1 MKIKS
6 IKYSIIIPT
15 LNEEAF
21 IAKCIQST
29 RSIIPDAEIIIAD
42 GGSKDST
49 IEICKC
55 FDIKI
60 INSVKGRGQQLN
72 EGAKTASGEVLIFL
86 HADTFLPE
94 NAFNLMDNFFANP
107 KNNICRFMLGFDFN
121 NKILDLYTSFSKY
134 DTLFT
139 RFGDSAILVRK
150 EFFNE
155 LNGFKN
161 NETFEDVDFL
171 KRASRISKVEI
182 LNDSVIS
189 SSRRFIQNGVIY
201 QQLLN
206 AFLFV
211 GYLLK
216 VKIQTLSKMYNKK
229 TSRRKTDS
237 IIIFLRYPRI
247 GQVKTRLAK
256 TTSSEFA
263 ATFYKSCAENLVNI
277 TKRISS
283 INRFAFFSNKKEK
296 EKIKSWL
303 GGKLFYAHQEGDD
316 LGSRMKKAFEK
327 VFSTGSQKVIIIGTD
342 IPDLSK
348 ELICDAFNSLKTNDV
363 VIGPSE
369 DGGYYLLGVKKMYI
383 KLFEGI
389 EYSTSSVLSETL
401 ARVKDLNLT
410 YHLLPVLSD
419 IDTEEDLL
427 NWLNNDVSTSIKA
440 EIKLA
445 YKTA

>member
-1 MKIKS
+1 MDNK
-6 IKYSIIIPT
+6 IKYSVIIPT

-21 IAKCIQST
+21 IAKCIEST
-29 RSIIPDAEIIIAD
+29 RYILSEAEIIIAD
-42 GGSKDST
+42 GGSTDDT
-49 IEICKC
+49 IKICKQY
-55 FDIKI
+55 DVKI

-72 EGAKTASGEVLIFL
+72 DGAKAASGEILIFL

-94 NAFNLMDNFFANP
+94 NAFNLIDDFFANP
-107 KNNICRFMLGFDFN
+107 KNKICRFLLGFDFN
-121 NKILDLYTSFSKY
+121 HKILNLYTAFSKF

-139 RFGDSAILVRK
+139 RFGDSAIIIRK
-150 EFFNE
+150 DFFNK
-155 LNGFKN
+155 LNGFEN
-161 NETFEDVDFL
+161 SEAFEDVDFL
-171 KRASRISKVEI
+171 KRASQLSKVEI
-182 LNDSVIS
+182 LDDRVIS

-206 AFLFV
+206 IYLFI

-216 VKIQTLSKMYNKK
+216 IKIQTLSKMYNQK
-229 TSRRKTDS
+229 TNKSKTDS
-237 IIIFLRYPRI
+237 VIIFLRYPRN

-263 ATFYKSCAENLVNI
+263 TNFYKACAENLVRI
-277 TKRISS
+277 TKKISS
-283 INRFAFFSNKKEK
+283 INRFAFFSNKAES
-296 EKIKSWL
+296 EEIKSWL

-316 LGSRMKKAFEK
+316 LGSRMKNAFEK

-348 ELICDAFNSLKTNDV
+348 ELICNAFNSLDTNDV

-369 DGGYYLLGVKKMYI
+369 DGGYYLLGVKKMHA
-383 KLFEGI
+383 KLFERI

-410 YHLLPVLSD
+410 YHLLPVLPD
-419 IDTEEDLL
+419 IDTEEDLI
-427 NWLNNDVSTSIKA
+427 NWLNSNVSTTIKN